1 MADYLSYH
9 DLRENSV
16 KRKLPNKLPDH
27 KLPALLFLLSPSI
40 RTLIFNASA
49 FTRNRIHFKD
59 FTKRLPNERRYLD
72 PPAPKCICSTLP
84 RTSNFIQ
91 QHKDSPFFGHIMT
104 MDPMVIPLLKDKVHT
119 QVNHIRRTA
128 TPPRPAIS
136 LPEVEKLLTTLATLL
151 THGFQ
156 HRPPAKLNDADL
168 YQHIRSS
175 ILQLYKEKTDSNNP
189 NTYGPWV
196 VALLRKVRT
205 NFRKQQPNSDF
216 CTNDEQFSTAEQL
229 LLQHEDCLPKPTS
242 AISSRKMIDVISAVF
257 STKESCCMIV
267 CSVVDKMKN
276 NPCFVCPWAT
286 TVSLL
291 KSFFPSADVSDY
303 IFSSASAP

>member
-84 RTSNFIQ
+84 STSNFIQ

-119 QVNHIRRTA
+119 PKSTTSEGR
-128 TPPRPAIS
+128 
-136 LPEVEKLLTTLATLL
+136 LLH
-151 THGFQ
+151 HG
-156 HRPPAKLNDADL
+156 
-168 YQHIRSS
+168 
-175 ILQLYKEKTDSNNP
+175 LQSAYLKWRN
-189 NTYGPWV
+189 
-196 VALLRKVRT
+196 
-205 NFRKQQPNSDF
+205 
-216 CTNDEQFSTAEQL
+216 
-229 LLQHEDCLPKPTS
+229 CLPHLPIYLRMAS
-242 AISSRKMIDVISAVF
+242 NIDHLRS
-257 STKESCCMIV
+257 
-267 CSVVDKMKN
+267 
-276 NPCFVCPWAT
+276 
-286 TVSLL
+286 
-291 KSFFPSADVSDY
+291 
-303 IFSSASAP
+303 